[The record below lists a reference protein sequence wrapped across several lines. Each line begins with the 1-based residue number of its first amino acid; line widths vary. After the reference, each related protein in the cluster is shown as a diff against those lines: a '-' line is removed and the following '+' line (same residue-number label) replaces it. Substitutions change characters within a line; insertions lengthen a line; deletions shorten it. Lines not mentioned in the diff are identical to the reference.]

1 MKVLLLSSGG
11 KAHAIIWKLKQSP
24 AVEQVFCNF
33 TNAEIKNIAEFVDI
47 KDDKIEE
54 LVDFIKENEINL
66 VIADSD
72 LAINSGVSDRLRAEN
87 ILVFGASTATA
98 KLENNKSFAKKFFHK
113 YKIPTPRFA
122 TFDKETQ
129 AIDYARK
136 AEYPLTVKFDSR
148 SKGMGT
154 VVCECFNQAKN
165 AIQFCLNNLYKPVLI
180 EDFVAGKHVTFHVI
194 SDGYNALPLSPAYVY
209 KKSEDGNSGVLTE
222 GVGAYAPVSYVDLE
236 MEEKIAHQIF
246 FPLIDAMNSEK
257 MASCGVIKA
266 NILVDENQTPL
277 LLGVNVSFGDPET
290 QTILPLLEEDLFAVL
305 YSASIGALGDDFE
318 FFNLSDEHS
327 VCVVTTST
335 GYPSKIKKGQVIEG
349 LDLIDQDETIVF
361 HSCTT
366 KNLYAETLVDGGKI
380 LSVVS
385 KAATL
390 NRASE
395 LTYDALETIDYEG
408 KKYRKDI
415 ARKKIV
421 EMI

>member
-1 MKVLLLSSGG
+1 MKVLLLSSGA
-11 KAHAIIWKLKQSP
+11 KAHAIIWKLLQGS

-33 TNAEIKNIAEFVDI
+33 SNAAIKNIAEFADL
-47 KDDKIEE
+47 KCDDARAIS
-54 LVDFIKENEINL
+54 DFVRENEINL
-66 VIADSD
+66 VIVDSD
-72 LAINSGVSDRLRAEN
+72 ISINAGVSDSLREEN
-87 ILVFGASTATA
+87 IPVFGSSAATA

-122 TFDKETQ
+122 SFDKETQ
-129 AIDYARK
+129 AIDYIRK
-136 AEYPLTVKFDSR
+136 AEYPLVVKFDSR

-154 VVCECFNQAKN
+154 VVCENFNQAKN
-165 AIQFCLNNLYKPVLI
+165 AVQFCLNNLYKPVLV
-180 EDFVAGKHVTFHVI
+180 EDFVIGKHVTFHVV
-194 SDGYNALPLSPAYVY
+194 SDGYNALPLSHACVY

-222 GVGAYAPVSYVDLE
+222 GVGAYAPVSYVDVE

-266 NILVDENQTPL
+266 NIVIGDNQTPL
-277 LLGVNVSFGDPET
+277 LIGVNVSFGDPEA
-290 QTILPLLEEDLFAVL
+290 QTIIPLLEEDLFAVL
-305 YSASIGALGDDFE
+305 YSASIGALSDEYE
-318 FFNLSDEHS
+318 FLNLSEDYS
-327 VCVVTTST
+327 VCVVTTSN

-349 LDLIDQDETIVF
+349 LDLVDEDEAVVF
-361 HSCTT
+361 QASTT
-366 KNLYAETLVDGGKI
+366 KNIYAETLVDGGRV

-395 LTYDALETIDYEG
+395 LAYDALDSIEYEG

-415 ARKKIV
+415 ARKKII